1 LLQLKSSRTL
11 FISLLEIKRWTT
23 ITITIKD
30 LGEEFWQPKKYKIKA
45 RLSAKNEEIFS
56 GETEISSESVNL
68 VSYLTWC
75 DAYTSRLE
83 PSGSLLLDVQI
94 SLLFVETPSLP
105 VFYQTPIVNYK
116 ELADQIGVLL
126 TNSDFSD
133 FKFFVGNRVF
143 NVHRAILAAASPVF
157 SKLFT
162 SNMKEGISRQCVI
175 KDIEPDIFQHLLRYI
190 YERKFPENLSEV
202 AMKLYEAAHYY
213 QLDQLKEICDHHVH
227 PNLSTE
233 TAVATFNWASKYG
246 NDDLKME
253 AWKIIKL

>member
-11 FISLLEIKRWTT
+11 FISLLEIERWT

-45 RLSAKNEEIFS
+45 RLSAKNKEIFS
-56 GETEISSESVNL
+56 GETEISSESVNFRI
-68 VSYLTWC
+68 SIRRNDYKT
-75 DAYTSRLE
+75 RLE
-83 PSGSLLLDVQI
+83 SSGSLLLDVQI

-253 AWKIIKL
+253 AWKIIKR